1 MTPAR
6 PSWQIPKESVN
17 DFVEWALGFQ
27 TLHVGKQR
35 FAYPRGSSED
45 AAAWRERR
53 DYVGDVQ
60 HLPAMLTW
68 LHARGTLQLQQHASG
83 RAWSVAFQWFD
94 QDRFRA
100 IGILH
105 EGELWGAIAAMVAE
119 VGSCERN
126 APDATVTR

>member
-6 PSWQIPKESVN
+6 PSWQIPTGAVN

-45 AAAWRERR
+45 AAAWRPQR
-53 DYVGDVQ
+53 DYVADVQ
-60 HLPAMLTW
+60 HLPAMLEW
-68 LHARGTLQLQQHASG
+68 LQARGLLQIQQHASG

-100 IGILH
+100 IGIVH
-105 EGELWGAIAAMVAE
+105 DGTMWGAIAALVAE

-126 APDATVTR
+126 APGATVTR